1 MGLLANHLNW
11 LFLFVLELPVL
22 GSLQQLA
29 NHFKVFVLTCF
40 RWLETLRLLRA
51 MKPRSKEAPWKFT
64 PNTFSILIC
73 QGYFPLCH
81 LLNTFCVSVM
91 RIDRGVPVAG
101 HSFDVF
107 DVWGVASQS
116 GFDFEDPKHVT
127 QVLNPTSCQGPFPNA
142 HFYMNLTATNPPS
155 FFWISCGGPLHG
167 HIFPFMGTSSP
178 SWSHLRGLGLIWWKP
193 GVARDV
199 ARYC

>member
-1 MGLLANHLNW
+1 
-11 LFLFVLELPVL
+11 
-22 GSLQQLA
+22 
-29 NHFKVFVLTCF
+29 
-40 RWLETLRLLRA
+40 
-51 MKPRSKEAPWKFT
+51 MKPRSKEAPWEFT

-73 QGYFPLCH
+73 HGYFPLCH

-101 HSFDVF
+101 HSFDLC

-127 QVLNPTSCQGPFPNA
+127 QVLNPTSCQGPFSNA

-155 FFWISCGGPLHG
+155 FFE
-167 HIFPFMGTSSP
+167 FFAVVPFMGTSSP
-178 SWSHLRGLGLIWWKP
+178 SWSHLRGLGRGAPPYLMETS
-193 GVARDV
+193 RH
-199 ARYC
+199 